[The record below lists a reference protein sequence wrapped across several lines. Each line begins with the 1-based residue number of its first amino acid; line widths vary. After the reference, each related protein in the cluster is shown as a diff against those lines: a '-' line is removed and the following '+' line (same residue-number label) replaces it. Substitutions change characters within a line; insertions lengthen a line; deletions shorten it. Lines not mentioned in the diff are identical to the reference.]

1 MVGAIFELSDEKFGI
16 VARLIVV
23 RQSRCMQDAAFAAA
37 DDLVKSSRQRRRAL
51 RRYSHTPW
59 NTCVP
64 AVRGSTTISSSE
76 ADKKPRVSWET
87 MLHRKLARSLL
98 NIAA

>member
-64 AVRGSTTISSSE
+64 ALRGSTTISSRT
-76 ADKKPRVSWET
+76 KPT
-87 MLHRKLARSLL
+87 RSPASRGKRCCIE
-98 NIAA
+98 NWRAHC